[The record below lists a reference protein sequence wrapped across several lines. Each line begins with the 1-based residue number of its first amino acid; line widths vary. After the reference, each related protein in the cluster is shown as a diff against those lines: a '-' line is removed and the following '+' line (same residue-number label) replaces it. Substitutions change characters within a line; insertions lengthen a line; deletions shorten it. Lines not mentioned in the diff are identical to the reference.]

1 MLLFRLYRNASNAL
15 VPYDGTDEEIIQQC
29 GGRYSILFT
38 NM

>member
-1 MLLFRLYRNASNAL
+1 MCYFFVSIEMRAMPLECN
-15 VPYDGTDEEIIQQC
+15 GTDEEIIQQC